1 MGTFTFDIIN
11 LLRKHS
17 LQNASEIFWLFR
29 SADQM
34 NNTLMLNVLI
44 INVLEG
50 FILVVAMNM
59 YYNF

>member
-1 MGTFTFDIIN
+1 MGTFTFDILNTAYRTRPKYFGI
-11 LLRKHS
+11 
-17 LQNASEIFWLFR
+17 FR

-34 NNTLMLNVLI
+34 NNTLMLNILI

-50 FILVVAMNM
+50 FILVVVMNM